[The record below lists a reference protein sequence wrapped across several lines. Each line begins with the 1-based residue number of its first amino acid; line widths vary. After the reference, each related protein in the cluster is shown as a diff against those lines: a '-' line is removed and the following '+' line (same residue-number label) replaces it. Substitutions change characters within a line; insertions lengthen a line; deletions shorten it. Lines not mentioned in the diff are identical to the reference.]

1 MADTAPATETATAPA
16 TGTATAPATG
26 TATAPAKTKYA
37 SFVYGWQ
44 VEGFVLAVHVVT
56 HDQPVPSAA
65 LRSVAHA
72 SNECFGLQS
81 QNLVLIHYLPHH
93 KLIDLTLIDGDGS
106 SGNESAALAP
116 WKAKAETEGI
126 VPFLALLKQTYL
138 SHLQPENTLSASLLE
153 IRYESIKDMTCS
165 TNCTVVD
172 HGLGNLTSWP
182 LLQLFVD
189 KWEEL
194 LV

>member
-1 MADTAPATETATAPA
+1 MADTASASAPA
-16 TGTATAPATG
+16 SAPAP
-26 TATAPAKTKYA
+26 APAPAESKYA

-44 VEGFVLAVHVVT
+44 LDGFVLAVHVVN

-72 SNECFGLQS
+72 SNDSFGLQS
-81 QNLVLIHYLPHH
+81 QNLVLVHYLPHH
-93 KLIDLTLIDGDGS
+93 KLIDLTLMDAEGS
-106 SGNESAALAP
+106 SGDESALAP
-116 WKAKAETEGI
+116 WKAKAQSDGI
-126 VPFLALLKQTYL
+126 IPFLALLKQTYL

-165 TNCTVVD
+165 TNCTIVD
-172 HGLGNLTSWP
+172 HGLGNFTSWP
-182 LLQLFVD
+182 LLQLFAD

-194 LV
+194 NV